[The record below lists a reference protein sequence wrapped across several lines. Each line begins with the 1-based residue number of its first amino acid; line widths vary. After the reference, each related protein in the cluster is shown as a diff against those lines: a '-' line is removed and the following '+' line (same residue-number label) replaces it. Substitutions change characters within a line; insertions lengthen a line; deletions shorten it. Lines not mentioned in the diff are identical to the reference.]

1 MKNYELVSGVIILL
15 LSILSFP
22 LQWCRVFVNLGED
35 NQHVCTQHVGQ
46 PEDQDC
52 WNIGRAF
59 SDNGHAMFPYGY
71 RRLSSTWLI
80 ILSFTEMHTFNF
92 TGP

>member
-46 PEDQDC
+46 PEGQDR
-52 WNIGRAF
+52 WNIGRAL
-59 SDNGHAMFPYGY
+59 SVNGHTMFPYVY
-71 RRLSSTWLI
+71 RRLSSSYVGAQAKCFLA
-80 ILSFTEMHTFNF
+80 
-92 TGP
+92 